1 MRLLNDTVNGA
12 ARPQGNIMVVD
23 DNPANL
29 KLLEGMLLQ
38 HGYDVQSFPRGRLAI
53 AAAEREQPDL
63 ILLDI
68 NMPDMNGYEVC
79 AQLKS
84 SPKLAEI
91 PVVFLSALNSVEDKV
106 KDFNRGVSITSPNP
120 SSSKR

>member
-1 MRLLNDTVNGA
+1 MRPLNDPP
-12 ARPQGNIMVVD
+12 RPQGNVMIVD

-29 KLLEGMLLQ
+29 KLLEDMLLQ
-38 HGYDVQSFPRGRLAI
+38 HGYEVQSFPRGRLAI
-53 AAAEREQPDL
+53 AAADQEQPDL

-68 NMPDMNGYEVC
+68 NMPEMNGYEVC

-84 SPKLAEI
+84 SPKLSEI
-91 PVVFLSALNSVEDKV
+91 PVVFLSALNAVEDKV
-106 KDFNRGVSITSPNP
+106 KGFQSGVSITSPNL